1 MNFWRLIF
9 SVMIIAFSLIFFTPS
24 ANSLPVTNSEITAS
38 DLFKLGVNQMQQD
51 NYQAAIKYLNLA
63 IETQE
68 EFIAAYKNRCLAY
81 LQLQDYH
88 QAIADCT
95 QALNLAPDDS
105 EAYLNRGL
113 AQYRQGNYLHAI
125 ADYNQAI
132 ALKPDNFRAH
142 YNQGIAFAGEGNH
155 SEAIIAYN
163 RALTQIDSTT
173 TLLLA
178 DIYNDRGLAYFES
191 QNLAAAINDFN
202 LAIRLNAND
211 DRAYFNRGC
220 ISGRIGDNLGAMR
233 DFSQVIRLKPSHAL
247 AYINRGLANYNLG
260 YYQSAIA
267 DLQQAS
273 AYFGKQ
279 GQKIAHQKTLDML
292 KIVQQEISF
301 IQEIA

>member
-1 MNFWRLIF
+1 MIYFWRVII
-9 SVMIIAFSLIFFTPS
+9 SVIVGLFVFFLVPN
-24 ANSLPVTNSEITAS
+24 ANLLVLANTQIKAS
-38 DLFKLGVNQMQQD
+38 DFLKLGVNQMLGG
-51 NYQAAIKYLNLA
+51 NYQAAIENLNVA
-63 IETQE
+63 IQMQSD
-68 EFIAAYKNRCLAY
+68 FSAAYSDRCLAY

-95 QALNLAPDDS
+95 IALNLTPNDS

-113 AQYRQGNYLHAI
+113 AQYRQGNYLYAI

-142 YNQGIAFAGEGNH
+142 YNQGIALAGEGNH

-163 RALTQIDSTT
+163 RALTQIDPTT
-173 TLLLA
+173 TQLLA
-178 DIYNDRGLAYFES
+178 DIYNDRGLAYFEA
-191 QNLAAAINDFN
+191 QNSLAAINDFN

-220 ISGRIGDNLGAMR
+220 LAENSGNYLAAIF

-247 AYINRGLANYNLG
+247 AYINRGVAHYNLG
-260 YYQSAIA
+260 YYQRAIA

-273 AYFGKQ
+273 SYFSNQ
-279 GQKIAHQKTLDML
+279 GQKLAQKKTVDML
-292 KIVQQEISF
+292 KLVQQEISF
-301 IQEIA
+301 VQEIA

>member
-9 SVMIIAFSLIFFTPS
+9 SVMIIAFSLMFFTPG
-24 ANSLPVTNSEITAS
+24 ANSLPVANGEITAS
-38 DLFKLGVNQMQQD
+38 DLFKLGVNQLQVG
-51 NYQAAIKYLNLA
+51 NYKAAIENLDIA
-63 IETQE
+63 IQMRSD
-68 EFIAAYKNRCLAY
+68 FSAAYSDRCLAY

-95 QALNLAPDDS
+95 QALNLAPNDS

-113 AQYRQGNYLHAI
+113 ALYRQGHYLHAI

-163 RALTQIDSTT
+163 RALTQIDPST

-178 DIYNDRGLAYFES
+178 DIYNDRGLAYLEA
-191 QNLAAAINDFN
+191 QNLAAAMNDFN
-202 LAIRLNAND
+202 LAIRLNAD
-211 DRAYFNRGC
+211 DERAYFNRGC
-220 ISGRIGDNLGAMR
+220 LGERSGNYLDAIH
-233 DFSQVIRLKPSHAL
+233 DFSQVIRLKPIHAL
-247 AYINRGLANYNLG
+247 AYVNRGLANYNLG
-260 YYQSAIA
+260 YYQRAIA

-273 AYFGKQ
+273 AYFEKQ
-279 GQKIAHQKTLDML
+279 EQKLAHQKILDML

-301 IQEIA
+301 TQEIA